1 MNHSHPKVDI
11 DFKQIMIYS
20 NIGLLFVMQVFFAN
34 VPSLV
39 VLLKVETI
47 TIDNIEV
54 ITCMKITNI
63 KYFLNRKKSKQ
74 IMTKQGLNLNP
85 NT

>member
-1 MNHSHPKVDI
+1 MNHSHPKIDV
-11 DFKQIMIYS
+11 DFKQIMMYS
-20 NIGLLFVMQVFFAN
+20 NTCLLFVMQVLFVD

-39 VLLKVETI
+39 VLLKVKTI

-63 KYFLNRKKSKQ
+63 KYF
-74 IMTKQGLNLNP
+74 
-85 NT
+85 